1 MKEYQVDTETIFSQ
15 LKNNVCEVIFTKV
28 DGTKRRMVCTLCE
41 MYLPKQMELEESIQ
55 NNSTPK
61 TSISVWDVEKNGW
74 RSFKIENVSSFK
86 ALIRS

>member
-1 MKEYQVDTETIFSQ
+1 MDTETIFSQ
-15 LKNNVCEVIFTKV
+15 LKSNVCEVIFTKV
-28 DGTKRRMVCTLCE
+28 DGTERRMVCTLYE
-41 MYLPKQMELEESIQ
+41 SYLPKQIELEESIQ

-86 ALIRS
+86 VIESVE